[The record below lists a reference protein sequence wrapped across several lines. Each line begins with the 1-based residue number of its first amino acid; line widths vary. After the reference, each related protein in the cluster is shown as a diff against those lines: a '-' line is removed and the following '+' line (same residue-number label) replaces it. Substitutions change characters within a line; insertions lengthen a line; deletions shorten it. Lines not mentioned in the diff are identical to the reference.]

1 MFGRKAPIGRYMLM
15 FTLGAVA
22 GAAVALLYAPM
33 TGKKMQK
40 KVGDVT
46 DKVLDATDKV
56 LDKVEEQV
64 GNVQGFVKKIAK
76 A

>member
-1 MFGRKAPIGRYMLM
+1 MFGRKPPIGKYMLM
-15 FTLGAVA
+15 FILGAVA

-40 KVGDVT
+40 RVGDVT

-56 LDKVEEQV
+56 LDRMEEQV

>member
-1 MFGRKAPIGRYMLM
+1 MFGHKPTFGKYLLI

-40 KVGDVT
+40 RVGDVT

-56 LDKVEEQV
+56 LDTVEEQV

>member
-1 MFGRKAPIGRYMLM
+1 MMVFA
-15 FTLGAVA
+15 LGVVA

-56 LDKVEEQV
+56 LDKVEQQV
-64 GNVQGFVKKIAK
+64 ESVQGFVKKIAK